1 MINIFQIKNNYT
13 NNYKLITLSLFKI
26 FSYKENSSMII
37 ENLQFSVHG
46 ENVL

>member
-1 MINIFQIKNNYT
+1 MINILQIKNNYT

-26 FSYKENSSMII
+26 FSYKENSSII